1 MFAPT
6 LIYPDELLPRPS
18 LSFDTQSFKVPCGCM
33 DEKVDSQSP
42 CMQERELFQS
52 LNAVHSPKVFVLFV
66 GGFCDTMMCA
76 VYRNFIAFQ
85 APHTLKA
92 YISFNC
98 GEFLISW
105 LPVVA
110 RTSLPIMVVA
120 HSWGARNAY
129 WALNALESVHIEYFL
144 TLDSVGYKTPKNHPK
159 NIAFWENVYI
169 ANKRSFLEKSNVLAL
184 IGHSWNSVKY
194 ADSNSDLLP
203 PARHASVRQM
213 IEASSL
219 QARIQALVQP

>member
-6 LIYPDELLPRPS
+6 LIYPNELLPRPN
-18 LSFDTQSFKVPCGCM
+18 LPFDTQSFQVPCGCANEAG
-33 DEKVDSQSP
+33 EKVDSKL
-42 CMQERELFQS
+42 CERELMQS
-52 LNAVHSPKVFVLFV
+52 LNAVPSPKAFVLFV

-92 YISFNC
+92 YVSFNC
-98 GEFLISW
+98 RKFLISW
-105 LPVVA
+105 LPAVA
-110 RTSLPIMVVA
+110 RTSLPMMMVA

-129 WALNALESVHIEYFL
+129 WALNALESTRIEYFL

-169 ANKRSFLEKSNVLAL
+169 AQREVFEKSNILA
-184 IGHSWNSVKY
+184 IMGNAWNSVKY
-194 ADSNSDLLP
+194 ADSNLELLP

-213 IEASSL
+213 IETSSL
-219 QARIQALVQP
+219 QARIHALVQS